1 MSKKSRKRNKKIL
14 AAIGIG
20 LGAAALASRKRK
32 SDLASTE
39 DGKGGIDTIA
49 KAKQSMT
56 SDKAYS
62 SPVKTK
68 TTIQDNKDT
77 SRKQS
82 MAETSTVPKKRPGI
96 TVYDDGSI
104 KAKDKGS
111 GNFVNYANKEKY
123 STRKD
128 TKPPGA
134 SGGTTNSGISTA
146 RGSSTFNDKIKANN
160 QNLKSGGRA
169 GLKSGGSVKKSMGKA
184 LRGGGKVIR

>member
-1 MSKKSRKRNKKIL
+1 MSAKSRKRNKRL
-14 AAIGIG
+14 
-20 LGAAALASRKRK
+20 LALAGLAGAVAMSNRKKK

-62 SPVKTK
+62 PPKKNIPQTTK
-68 TTIQDNKDT
+68 VNTE
-77 SRKQS
+77 RKKS

-104 KAKDKGS
+104 KAPDKGS
-111 GNFVNYANKEKY
+111 GNFVDYANKEKY
-123 STRKD
+123 SNRLD

-134 SGGTTNSGISTA
+134 SGSTTSTGTTA
-146 RGSSTFNDKIKANN
+146 RGSNTFNDKIRANN
-160 QNLKSGGRA
+160 AALKDGGRAEYKSGG
-169 GLKSGGSVKKSMGKA
+169 KVKGCGKA
-184 LRGGGKVIR
+184 LRGFGKAMKGNR

>member
-20 LGAAALASRKRK
+20 LGAAAMASKRK

-39 DGKGGIDTIA
+39 DGKSANTTIQDNKPKKDT
-49 KAKQSMT
+49 S
-56 SDKAYS
+56 
-62 SPVKTK
+62 VKTS

-77 SRKQS
+77 SRKKS
-82 MAETSTVPKKRPGI
+82 MAETSTVPAKRPGI

-111 GNFVNYANKEKY
+111 GNFVDYANKEKY
-123 STRKD
+123 SNRLN

-134 SGGTTNSGISTA
+134 SGSTTSTGTTA
-146 RGSSTFNDKIKANN
+146 RGSSTFNDKIRANN
-160 QNLKSGGRA
+160 AALKNGGRA
-169 GLKSGGSVKKSMGKA
+169 GYKSGGKVKGCGIAKRGLGRAMKKGK
-184 LRGGGKVIR
+184 R